1 MITEFSKQVSE
12 IIMFSKE
19 EAGRLQNENV
29 VPAHLLLGI
38 MREKD
43 SKAYRVLSALAD
55 DMQAIKNELEEFLK
69 NVSNPSMK
77 YNPNIPFAEGTMSII
92 KSSLSEAE
100 QMGKDAAD
108 TEHLLLAILAKEDNI
123 VYDICKR
130 HNVVYASAL
139 DMLGQ
144 KEKEIVAQH
153 TDLQPK
159 LNDVKMSHDND
170 DDSFDYDEQFVEDTD
185 SSDETK
191 ENPNAST
198 PILDK
203 YCTDLT
209 KAAAEEKLDPLVGRD
224 KEILR
229 VAQILCRRKKNNPVL
244 IGEPGVGKSAIVEGL
259 AIRIANRTVS
269 PVLQNKRL
277 MSLDMASLVA
287 GTKYRGQFEERI
299 KALIDELKSNKNII
313 LFIDELHTI
322 VGSGSAAGSMD
333 AANILKPALARG
345 EIQCIGAT
353 TLEEYRKVIE
363 KDGALERRFQKILV
377 EETTLEETR
386 QIIFNIRE
394 RYEEFHNVTYTDEAL
409 EACVNLSAKYISGRQ
424 FPDKA
429 IDILD
434 EAGSRC
440 RIVNMNVPDEVK
452 EKETLIDELN
462 KAKDDAISRQDYE
475 KAIGYRDKIK
485 EVNDE
490 LNAIKKRW
498 QHSLAKNRQ
507 TVDIDTVERI
517 VSEMSGV
524 PVQRLVQSEKE
535 RLGHMAETLKQR
547 VIGQDNAI
555 ETLARSIIRS
565 RVGISNTQ
573 KPIGVFMFLGPTGVG
588 KTYLV
593 KELAKFMFGS
603 SDSLIRIDMSEYT
616 EKYNV
621 SRLVGAP
628 PGYVGYEEGGQL
640 TEKVRKKPYSIIL
653 LDEIEKAHSDV
664 YNVLL
669 QIMDEG
675 RLTDSYG
682 RTVDFK
688 NTIIVM
694 TSNSGSRQLKDF
706 PARIGFINDDTS
718 SQIYKDE
725 VINKSL
731 NKTFSP
737 EFLNRLDEIV
747 IFNQL
752 DKASLQQ
759 IVKLEIDDL
768 AVRLG
773 KLGYK
778 LEYGDDVTDL
788 VIEKGYN
795 LQYGARPVKRAIQ
808 NLIEDKI
815 SFALL
820 DAGNDKHTIILK
832 TDNSTKEVTVE
843 IN

>member
-12 IIMFSKE
+12 IIAFSRE
-19 EAGRLQNENV
+19 EAGRLQNEMV
-29 VPAHLLLGI
+29 LPAHLLLGI
-38 MREKD
+38 MREKN
-43 SKAYRVLSALAD
+43 SLAYGIIMSLAD
-55 DMQAIKNELEEFLK
+55 DLQAVINELEDFLK
-69 NVSNPSMK
+69 KISNQSIR
-77 YNPNIPFAEGTMSII
+77 YNSRMPFSDEARDII
-92 KSSLSEAE
+92 KNSLSEAE
-100 QMGKDAAD
+100 KRGKYAAD
-108 TEHLLLAILAKEDNI
+108 SEHLLLAILAKEDNI
-123 VYDICKR
+123 VFDICKR
-130 HNVVYASAL
+130 HGLKYDSVIKILEHENEKVGTEQPAS
-139 DMLGQ
+139 Q
-144 KEKEIVAQH
+144 VKSE
-153 TDLQPK
+153 
-159 LNDVKMSHDND
+159 DVIMSQN
-170 DDSFDYDEQFVEDTD
+170 DDSFDNDEQFVNDTEGP
-185 SSDETK
+185 DET
-191 ENPNAST
+191 ENKKNIST
-198 PILDK
+198 PVLDK
-203 YCTDLT
+203 FCIDLT
-209 KAAAEEKLDPLVGRD
+209 KAASEGKLDPLIGRD
-224 KEILR
+224 VEMLR

-259 AIRIANRTVS
+259 AIRIVNRTVS

-299 KALIDELKSNKNII
+299 KALIDELKSNTNVI
-313 LFIDELHTI
+313 LFIDELHNI

-345 EIQCIGAT
+345 DIQCIGAT
-353 TLEEYRKVIE
+353 TLEEYRKIIE
-363 KDGALERRFQKILV
+363 KDGALERRFQKIIV
-377 EETTLEETR
+377 EETTREETL
-386 QIIFNIRE
+386 QILYNIKG
-394 RYEEFHNVTYTDEAL
+394 RYEEFHNVIYTEEAL
-409 EACVNLSAKYISGRQ
+409 DACVNLSDKYIAGRQ

-434 EAGSRC
+434 EAGARC
-440 RIVNMNVPDEVK
+440 RIVNMNVPDEIK
-452 EKETLIDELN
+452 EKEAFIDNLN

-475 KAIGYRDKIK
+475 KAIEYRDRIK
-485 EVNDE
+485 DANEE
-490 LNAIKKRW
+490 LNRINKLW
-498 QHSLAKNRQ
+498 QKSLAQSRQ
-507 TVDIDTVERI
+507 KVDVDTIECI
-517 VSEMSGV
+517 VSEISGV
-524 PVQRLVQSEKE
+524 PVHRLAQSEKIK
-535 RLGHMAETLKQR
+535 LSHMAETLKQY
-547 VIGQDNAI
+547 VIGQDHAI
-555 ETLARSIIRS
+555 DTLTKSIIRN
-565 RVGISNTQ
+565 RVGIGSKQ

-603 SDSLIRIDMSEYT
+603 YNSLIRIDMSEYT

-653 LDEIEKAHSDV
+653 LDEIEKAHADV

-706 PARIGFINDDTS
+706 PMRIGFVDDNVS
-718 SQIYKDE
+718 EHIYRDE
-725 VINKSL
+725 VISKSL

-752 DKASLQQ
+752 DKESLKK
-759 IVKLEIDDL
+759 IVRIEVGNLAIRLEE
-768 AVRLG
+768 
-773 KLGYK
+773 LGYK
-778 LEYGDDVTDL
+778 LEYGDDVISL
-788 VIEKGYN
+788 IIEKGCN

-808 NLIEDKI
+808 ELIEDKI
-815 SFALL
+815 SSALI
-820 DAGNDKHTIILK
+820 NIESDKHVIKLKVDDSKDIIVK
-832 TDNSTKEVTVE
+832 ID
-843 IN
+843 